1 MCLGWVGTSYLN
13 KEILEKIEKIMEMAG
28 RRDDRFNVYQHL
40 FDKLN
45 NLKDRLKS
53 STQIMVYNRGII
65 MRYMDLYNKLDELM
79 QVMQKTDLTAEE
91 IKTVYDEAINSIE
104 MYLNEL
110 KKQAFREELM
120 LSTPIYTSIVIYLI
134 NLLSLFPETVPVASL
149 SVALTL
155 SILSAL
161 VFRRTRFVSYIIL
174 TLSGLIALNS
184 SLTTGNGITI
194 HYSAL
199 VYVLI
204 IITSIVYMQTIRTV
218 SSKMYQDRIREVASE
233 LSKLAK
239 KLEKKPEEDRLKINE
254 LYEKALKIFNKLYGE
269 DGRKL
274 LEYKINIM
282 MMNGTSREEALKK
295 IISLYKNSVENKL
308 NLL

>member
-1 MCLGWVGTSYLN
+1 
-13 KEILEKIEKIMEMAG
+13 
-28 RRDDRFNVYQHL
+28 
-40 FDKLN
+40 
-45 NLKDRLKS
+45 
-53 STQIMVYNRGII
+53 MVYNRGII
-65 MRYMDLYNKLDELM
+65 LRYLDLYNKLDELM

-91 IKTVYDEAINSIE
+91 IKTVYDETINSIE

-134 NLLSLFPETVPVASL
+134 NLFSLFPETVPVASL
-149 SVALTL
+149 SIALAL
-155 SILSAL
+155 SVVSAL
-161 VFRRTRFVSYIIL
+161 VFRRTRLVSYIIL
-174 TLSGLIALNS
+174 TLSGIVALNS
-184 SLTTGNGITI
+184 SLSIGDEITI

-204 IITSIVYMQTIRTV
+204 IITSIVYMQTIRTA
-218 SSKMYQDRIREVASE
+218 SSKMYQDRVREVANE

-239 KLEKKPEEDRLKINE
+239 KLEKKPEEDRLRINE

-269 DGRKL
+269 DGGKL